1 MNRLCPRL
9 LLLLPPGT
17 LCKTRLPRPCCPR
30 PRPLVR
36 PFSLFRPQSPAETDS
51 KATHPLEEQSKYLR
65 LSQDNLFHPL
75 ISSPILS
82 IRKKAMAIK
91 SLAVCPT
98 SGMLEGNEFTCP
110 NCGFPTHCSEEH
122 YRLDQER
129 HERESC
135 DTLRII
141 NKDLHDI
148 KSGRQFPEF
157 VLKRFVREGT
167 KLIVERQSTE
177 NQLNFSDWDHILFT
191 RSMEM
196 VTSERSMRH
205 LTNVLSYPYTI
216 AGVLHENSPYN
227 IDNRLTVEGLTSM
240 MGETSHDYANPSAA
254 DKRTTS
260 RPPRH

>member
-1 MNRLCPRL
+1 MNKSSKLFLRGCIRHPRKRL
-9 LLLLPPGT
+9 LQPYHIS
-17 LCKTRLPRPCCPR
+17 RRI
-30 PRPLVR
+30 
-36 PFSLFRPQSPAETDS
+36 FSLFPKKKVEDPAS
-51 KATHPLEEQSKYLR
+51 AATHPLEQDSKYLR

-75 ISSPILS
+75 ISSPIVS

-98 SGMLEGNEFTCP
+98 SGLLERNEYTCP

-135 DTLRII
+135 DTLRQI
-141 NKDLHDI
+141 NEDLHDMQ
-148 KSGRQFPEF
+148 SGRQFPEF
-157 VLKRFVREGT
+157 TLRRKTLKLDGLLT
-167 KLIVERQSTE
+167 LERQSTE

-196 VTSERSMRH
+196 ISSERSLRH

-227 IDNRLTVEGLTSM
+227 LKNRLTIEGLTSM
-240 MGETSHDYANPSAA
+240 AGIPQLLSLLI
-254 DKRTTS
+254 
-260 RPPRH
+260 